1 MKLIVQYLEINY
13 EIEADEEICN
23 KILTDP
29 VYAAAFMEQNLS
41 AQNAEHTEEDSVST
55 PTNLDYAQENTGNIE
70 KESSWEHRTVL
81 LFLEEC
87 SRHKH
92 ELRNPKI
99 RRRTVFLKIKE
110 AMEGKGYNFKESSL
124 EKKLGNLKIRYN
136 RILDNNKK
144 TSTGRGRMSWPY
156 FEQMCLIYEDEVNV
170 RDAPTVSSLNPSSLC
185 APSDCTPSDC
195 TPSTSKQ
202 ATLRSKLVAL
212 EEEKVEIARGVLNEL
227 KEMRVLKQK
236 RLEFE
241 MLKYKEEKENR
252 TNN

>member
-1 MKLIVQYLEINY
+1 
-13 EIEADEEICN
+13 
-23 KILTDP
+23 
-29 VYAAAFMEQNLS
+29 
-41 AQNAEHTEEDSVST
+41 
-55 PTNLDYAQENTGNIE
+55 
-70 KESSWEHRTVL
+70 
-81 LFLEEC
+81 
-87 SRHKH
+87 
-92 ELRNPKI
+92 
-99 RRRTVFLKIKE
+99 
-110 AMEGKGYNFKESSL
+110 MEGKGYNFKESSL